1 MGASNQ
7 SPALVHVIQ
16 SAYHYRDADNYPTT
30 EEKILEDEGWFAD
43 VASAGVRCD
52 QLNAQHRA
60 LYDVAMARAKRER
73 DAKIAFAVTA
83 NREAAL
89 LRANGLEKKDVI
101 VPDEFVPTPFE
112 NWAPGH
118 SHTVYEVIEI
128 RRSDHDGIATAGR
141 VGAAESDTTGGVAS
155 GTA

>member
-1 MGASNQ
+1 MGASTQ
-7 SPALVHVIQ
+7 SPGLVRVIQ
-16 SAYHYRDADNYPTT
+16 SIYHYRDADNYPTT

-43 VASAGVRCD
+43 AASAGIRCE
-52 QLNAQHRA
+52 QLNAQHRK

-73 DAKIAFAVTA
+73 DAKIAAAETA
-83 NREAAL
+83 NKEAAL
-89 LRANGLEKKDVI
+89 LRANGLDKKDVI
-101 VPDEFVPTPFE
+101 VPDAFVPTPFGS
-112 NWAPGH
+112 WAPGH

-141 VGAAESDTTGGVAS
+141 TGAAESDTTGGVVS